1 MFEPEEALMLNE
13 AASVPVRV
21 KVRVSLV
28 SVSVA
33 VAVPTAVVFS
43 AALKVD
49 DEVMIGA
56 LPTSSISVTLIVITW
71 MVVLLP
77 SLTFSVT

>member
-1 MFEPEEALMLNE
+1 MLNE

-49 DEVMIGA
+49 DEVMTGEVS
-56 LPTSSISVTLIVITW
+56 LTLVTL
-71 MVVLLP
+71 MVRA
-77 SLTFSVT
+77 